1 MNEPEHRFIWSLMKM
16 WNCEMDDPRITEMDP
31 VRKLWMYEN
40 WLGDHRDEAELAK
53 NHAYLL
59 GSFWNPEA
67 VNQMMNDVVHEST
80 DEDLEE
86 SMKMVMDTDIRAS
99 TQKPIKRRKHRAT
112 LKEQ

>member
-1 MNEPEHRFIWSLMKM
+1 MKM
-16 WNCEMDDPRITEMDP
+16 WNCEMDDPRITDMDP

-67 VNQMMNDVVHEST
+67 VQQMLNDVVHEST

-86 SMKMVMDTDIRAS
+86 SMKMVMDTDVRAS
-99 TQKPIKRRKHRAT
+99 TQKPIKRRRRTA
-112 LKEQ
+112 LKEQQG